1 MSSAL
6 FNSLGNATR
15 IEIIHVIHA
24 AGELSVNEVTEKIGI
39 SQSNTSRHLLIL
51 KDAGAVDVECQDNR
65 RVYRVRPKVITLIGM
80 ADEVFHQ
87 A

>member
-1 MSSAL
+1 MPASL
-6 FNSLGNATR
+6 FNSLGNETR
-15 IEIIHVIHA
+15 IEIIRALHA
-24 AGELSVNEVTEKIGI
+24 AGELSVNEVTERIGI

-51 KDAGAVDVECQDNR
+51 KDAGAVDVESQDNK
-65 RVYRVRPKVITLIGM
+65 RVYRVRQGVLDLIGL